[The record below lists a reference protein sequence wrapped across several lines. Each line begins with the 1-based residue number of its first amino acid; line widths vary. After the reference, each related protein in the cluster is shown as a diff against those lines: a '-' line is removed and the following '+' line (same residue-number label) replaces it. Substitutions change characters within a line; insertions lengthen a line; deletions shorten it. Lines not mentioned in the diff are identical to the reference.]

1 MLAEYGVGRA
11 SLREALRILEFH
23 GLISIRSGAGGGP
36 VVGGVHTEDFGR
48 MATLYF
54 QAGSMTFRE
63 LIEARLILEPVMA
76 RLAAE
81 RRDPE
86 LLDQLLEAGAHR
98 KSPPGDDDVYLYS
111 SRDFHRLVAQMA
123 GNSILYLFGYSLHT
137 IFQDRVRG
145 MLFPVSR
152 RGEVF
157 AAHAAIA
164 QAIADGEPA
173 RAEELMREHMA
184 RYARYA
190 KRRYP
195 ALWDEVVDWR

>member
-1 MLAEYGVGRA
+1 
-11 SLREALRILEFH
+11 
-23 GLISIRSGAGGGP
+23 
-36 VVGGVHTEDFGR
+36 VVGGVNTEDFGR

-76 RLAAE
+76 RMAAQ

-86 LLDQLLEAGAHR
+86 LLKQLLEAGAHR
-98 KSPPGDDDVYLYS
+98 KAAPGDDDVYLYS
-111 SRDFHRLVAQMA
+111 SRDFHRIVAEMA

-145 MLFPVSR
+145 LLFPVSR

-157 AAHAAIA
+157 SAHAAIA
-164 QAIADGEPA
+164 QAIADGDA
-173 RAEELMREHMA
+173 DRAEKLMREHMEQ
-184 RYARYA
+184 YARYA
-190 KRRYP
+190 KRRHP